1 MSLTAAQQEQWDDL
15 ILIQF
20 QKLSLPPLQAILSF
34 YPIEAKREMNTLIIT
49 DFLRFRNPGLQ
60 VCYPRTDIFQN
71 TMQAVLTDDETE
83 FDANEYGIPEPVNG
97 TGLDAQ
103 CLDAVLVPMLA
114 FDKRGY
120 RVGYGKGFYD
130 RFLQHCRPDCLRIGL
145 CYFEAIDRIEDAGNF
160 DVPLHYCITP
170 HTTYVF

>member
-1 MSLTAAQQEQWDDL
+1 MLKKEVR
-15 ILIQF
+15 
-20 QKLSLPPLQAILSF
+20 KK
-34 YPIEAKREMNTLIIT
+34 YK
-49 DFLRFRNPGLQ
+49 
-60 VCYPRTDIFQN
+60 CYPRTDIFQN

-103 CLDAVLVPMLA
+103 CLDAVLVPMLG

-130 RFLQHCRPDCLRIGL
+130 RYLQHIAGRLFEGLGFAILRLYRPDRRCQ
-145 CYFEAIDRIEDAGNF
+145 
-160 DVPLHYCITP
+160 
-170 HTTYVF
+170 